1 MKQFYVL
8 LFMLAAWA
16 CGNKTV
22 PTPSLA
28 TPKQVSAQLQGANTI
43 QLSWVSGD
51 GREDGCYILQEGV
64 GKPIA
69 QVPSGTTT
77 YLSQAYEAGR
87 SVRLGVQAFAQGNLL
102 SPIVYAASVTI
113 PVIEEPDEP
122 APGPDE
128 PEDDPNPVTPV
139 SFTWSEVTG
148 TGLPAAVKLFKTE
161 STLNGRPVQAWYA
174 LANCTGD
181 IQFRVLFPGNGNKKT
196 IDAQAQPQEKC
207 LVLINGGIFGAS
219 SGKPNGFALYDG
231 QQTPWFRVEDDNW
244 DVDRQYWGPKVNGK
258 ADGKL
263 HTVSRGLFGVDKDG
277 KPGVYWSYTP
287 SHGTV
292 YVYDKPIPSVEGEAV
307 CPGGTDTYPCQR
319 ASWEPYNAITCGPVL
334 LQNGKCPINAK
345 KTAQGYWET
354 NYEMWAGDI
363 FGVDE
368 RHDRTAV
375 GYREDGSIVLCI
387 VDGRIATSQGA
398 TTLEMAAIMKGLGC
412 VGALNLDGGGSTGM
426 WVKGAGHINDTTA
439 EASRPVITTLGFF
452 SK

>member
-1 MKQFYVL
+1 MKRFYL
-8 LFMLAAWA
+8 LFLLLAVLA
-16 CGNKTV
+16 CNKTA
-22 PTPSLA
+22 PITSLPA
-28 TPKQVSAQLQGANTI
+28 PEQVSARLQGEQQILLEWKHADAE
-43 QLSWVSGD
+43 GF
-51 GREDGCYILQEGV
+51 YILQYGV
-64 GKPIA
+64 TQPLAKLPAGSSSFL
-69 QVPSGTTT
+69 SGEYAPGSTV
-77 YLSQAYEAGR
+77 Q
-87 SVRLGVQAFAQGNLL
+87 LGVQAFSDSRISTIA
-102 SPIVYAASVTI
+102 YAAAVTL
-113 PVIEEPDEP
+113 PKKEEPVEP
-122 APGPDE
+122 E
-128 PEDDPNPVTPV
+128 EDDPNPIDPVTF
-139 SFTWSEVTG
+139 SWDEVTG
-148 TGLPAAVKLFKTE
+148 TELPSSVRIFKTE
-161 STLNGRPVQAWYA
+161 GTLNGRPLQAWYA

-196 IDAQAQPQEKC
+196 IDAQAQAQEKC

-334 LQNGKCPINAK
+334 LQNGKCPINDK

-426 WVKGAGHINDTTA
+426 WVKGKGHLNDLTGGNRAVLTT
-439 EASRPVITTLGFF
+439 IGFF
-452 SK
+452 TK